1 MKQIL
6 LIGKNGQL
14 GQELQ
19 PFLASMGSL
28 VSVGRDTLDLSQ
40 TQEIERLIEE
50 IKPEWVINA
59 AAYTA
64 VDKIN
69 ALKLF
74 NPILNP
80 PSCFT

>member
-6 LIGKNGQL
+6 LIGKDGQL

-28 VSVGRDTLDLSQ
+28 VCVGRDTLDLSQ

-50 IKPEWVINA
+50 IKPEWELHQV
-59 AAYTA
+59 
-64 VDKIN
+64 
-69 ALKLF
+69 F
-74 NPILNP
+74 
-80 PSCFT
+80 